1 MDYTMK
7 TVAEAADIAYETV
20 RYYCKI
26 GLVPNVRRSANG
38 YRVFDE
44 RDVAWLQGLHCLRQC
59 GMSIEQMR
67 RYMELCLVGEG
78 SIPER
83 EDMLTA
89 QRKVMEDNIAQLTA
103 MLQFIDAKMA
113 FYAGVKSGEIE
124 YYSNILPPAQEHE
137 DRGVLAAA

>member
-59 GMSIEQMR
+59 GNRAAHLEPVFR
-67 RYMELCLVGEG
+67 RDISADLHRACLLMGW
-78 SIPER
+78 IDPNAR
-83 EDMLTA
+83 AWLL
-89 QRKVMEDNIAQLTA
+89 DNAPFNST
-103 MLQFIDAKMA
+103 
-113 FYAGVKSGEIE
+113 
-124 YYSNILPPAQEHE
+124 
-137 DRGVLAAA
+137 RT